1 MTLFFYPPTFRQ
13 MRRQM
18 LSRMENDDWTRY
30 ERQVV
35 FPVDIR
41 AEDEDFVITALLPGV
56 KAEDLNIQITNEN
69 IVLQGELKF
78 EREENGTY
86 LLSELPSGRFYR
98 TLTLPDALNANGA
111 EAELKDGVLTLR
123 VPKAEEAKPK
133 SIKINAK

>member
-18 LSRMENDDWTRY
+18 MNRMENEDWPRY
-30 ERQVV
+30 ERQVI
-35 FPVDIR
+35 FPVDIK
-41 AEDEDFVITALLPGV
+41 ADDEAFVITALLPGV
-56 KAEDLNIQITNEN
+56 KADDLNIQITNEN

-78 EREENGTY
+78 ERDEKDTY
-86 LLSELPSGRFYR
+86 LLSELPTGRFYR
-98 TLTLPDALNANGA
+98 TLTLPDALDANQA

-133 SIKINAK
+133 SIKINMK